1 MLKENLPRT
10 VHPAGELPSV
20 AGELADGPVVVDTYA
35 GPVRVEWDADASVTR
50 SATWLFFVEYL
61 KLSGRFD
68 ALLADCPLVYASGN
82 APAVRDVVGTAVLGI
97 LAGHWRYAHLT
108 ALRGDSVSPARLGM
122 SRVVSED
129 AVRRGL
135 ATIEAAAGEAWRHR
149 HLKDTVEPL
158 LGEPWIMDCDTTVKP
173 LYGHQEGAVVGY
185 NPHKPGRPSHTD
197 HTFQICGV
205 RLVLDGAV
213 RPGNQHTSKPSEP
226 HLWGLLDALPRACW
240 PRFVR
245 GDKDWGN
252 ERNMARCEQEEM
264 PYLVKLRLTSGVK
277 RGIEKM
283 MGKSGWVEA
292 GSGWQGHEAQLR
304 LQGWGR
310 SRRVVMLRR
319 RLPETLAVTVSRADG
334 QSDLFWTGTKPGAE
348 IWEFAVLVTS
358 LDLEICSLA
367 QLYRDRGD
375 SENPFDELK
384 NQWGWAGFTTSDLTR
399 CQIMARLIA
408 LVYNWWT
415 RYVRLADPDHHHET
429 LTTRSLLLNAVARQT
444 RHAGQTRLT
453 VTSSHGRREHVK
465 AALQRIARFF
475 TMLRK
480 TAEQLTDV
488 ERWACILSYALQQY
502 LRGRRLQPPPNL
514 LPA

>member
-1 MLKENLPRT
+1 M
-10 VHPAGELPSV
+10 GQELC
-20 AGELADGPVVVDTYA
+20 VVVCDED
-35 GPVRVEWDADASVTR
+35 R
-50 SATWLFFVEYL
+50 
-61 KLSGRFD
+61 
-68 ALLADCPLVYASGN
+68 
-82 APAVRDVVGTAVLGI
+82 
-97 LAGHWRYAHLT
+97 
-108 ALRGDSVSPARLGM
+108 ARLGTIIDDRNRPLKHIQRARIVLL
-122 SRVVSED
+122 SAARLPVLQVANRVGVGRS
-129 AVRRGL
+129 AVWRWQRRYAEAGVAGL
-135 ATIEAAAGEAWRHR
+135 LHDKTRPPGKKPVPAATVAKVLA
-149 HLKDTVEPL
+149 LTC
-158 LGEPWIMDCDTTVKP
+158 GEPPGEMTHWTGRAMAKTVGLSLRTVQRIWQANRLQPHRVRTFKRSTDP
-173 LYGHQEGAVVGY
+173 AFAEKVEDIVGLYMHPPAHAVVLSIDEKSQIQALDRTQPGL
-185 NPHKPGRPSHTD
+185 PMKPGK
-197 HTFQICGV
+197 CGTMTH
-205 RLVLDGAV
+205 D
-213 RPGNQHTSKPSEP
+213 
-226 HLWGLLDALPRACW
+226 
-240 PRFVR
+240 
-245 GDKDWGN
+245 
-252 ERNMARCEQEEM
+252 
-264 PYLVKLRLTSGVK
+264 YK
-277 RGIEKM
+277 RHGTTTLF
-283 MGKSGWVEA
+283 A
-292 GSGWQGHEAQLR
+292 AFNTLR

-310 SRRVVMLRR
+310 SRRVVMPRR
-319 RLPETLAVTVSRADG
+319 RVPETLAVTVSRADG

-415 RYVRLADPDHHHET
+415 LYVRLADPDHHHEA

-453 VTSSHGRREHVK
+453 VTSSHGRREHVT

-488 ERWACILSYALQQY
+488 ERWACILSYALRKY
-502 LRGRRLQPPPNL
+502 LRGRKLQPPPNL

>member
-35 GPVRVEWDADASVTR
+35 GPVRVEWDADASVT
-50 SATWLFFVEYL
+50 ALGHLAFFVEYL

-149 HLKDTVEPL
+149 HPKD
-158 LGEPWIMDCDTTVKP
+158 
-173 LYGHQEGAVVGY
+173 
-185 NPHKPGRPSHTD
+185 R
-197 HTFQICGV
+197 
-205 RLVLDGAV
+205 
-213 RPGNQHTSKPSEP
+213 
-226 HLWGLLDALPRACW
+226 
-240 PRFVR
+240 
-245 GDKDWGN
+245 
-252 ERNMARCEQEEM
+252 
-264 PYLVKLRLTSGVK
+264 
-277 RGIEKM
+277 
-283 MGKSGWVEA
+283 
-292 GSGWQGHEAQLR
+292 
-304 LQGWGR
+304 
-310 SRRVVMLRR
+310 
-319 RLPETLAVTVSRADG
+319 
-334 QSDLFWTGTKPGAE
+334 
-348 IWEFAVLVTS
+348 EFAVLVTS

-384 NQWGWAGFTTSDLTR
+384 NQGGWAGFTTSDLTR

-415 RYVRLADPDHHHET
+415 LYVRLADPDHHHEA

-453 VTSSHGRREHVK
+453 VTSSHGRREQVT

-480 TAEQLTDV
+480 TAEQLTDLD
-488 ERWACILSYALQQY
+488 RWYRILSHALVKY
-502 LRGRRLQPPPNL
+502 LKGRQLDPPRRLQ
-514 LPA
+514 AA